1 MSIRL
6 AKKEDLEVLHSYD
19 KHISQQELANSVQ
32 LNRVYIAEENGRF
45 IGWLSIG
52 NRK

>member
-6 AKKEDLEVLHSYD
+6 AKKEDLKVLHSYD

-52 NRK
+52 NSK